1 MTITLM
7 TISEEFLGFTN
18 IVVKRH
24 PFKKGDKIP
33 VAVAGGNVA
42 RKPMPA
48 DGCIYVD
55 REGRE
60 MIEFFV
66 DEGTAA

>member
-1 MTITLM
+1 M
-7 TISEEFLGFTN
+7 TISEEFLAFKN

-24 PFKKGDKIP
+24 PFKKGEKVP
-33 VAVAGGNVA
+33 VAIEGGNVA
-42 RKPMPA
+42 RKLMPA

-60 MIEFFV
+60 MIEFIV
-66 DEGTAA
+66 EEGTAA